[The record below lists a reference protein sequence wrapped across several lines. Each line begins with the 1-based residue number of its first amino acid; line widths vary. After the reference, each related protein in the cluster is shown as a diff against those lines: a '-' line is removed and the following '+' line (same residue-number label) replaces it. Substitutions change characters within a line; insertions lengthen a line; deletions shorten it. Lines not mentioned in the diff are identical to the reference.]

1 MHIFLI
7 DSTQNVTYRF
17 KLNCIFDSY
26 IERLVFLT
34 FWDVHNIYEIEF
46 IYIWNTLAAVKSNVF
61 LFTFFFVA
69 SLFQTAIFFHFF
81 CFVVVFI
88 LSLYV
93 ILYILYPCVQQR
105 LNIIRDT
112 SLCSNNLTMHMIL
125 VYAGGNVTISHCLAL
140 YSFDFDCVLQSSI
153 FFFPFFSPFW
163 LAFLV

>member
-1 MHIFLI
+1 M
-7 DSTQNVTYRF
+7 
-17 KLNCIFDSY
+17 
-26 IERLVFLT
+26 
-34 FWDVHNIYEIEF
+34 
-46 IYIWNTLAAVKSNVF
+46 AAVKSNVF

-69 SLFQTAIFFHFF
+69 SLFQTAIFFSFFYF

-105 LNIIRDT
+105 QNIIRDT

-125 VYAGGNVTISHCLAL
+125 VYAGGNVTISHCLVL

-153 FFFPFFSPFW
+153 FFPFFLS
-163 LAFLV
+163 LLVSFSCIVYFNHSFVLLV